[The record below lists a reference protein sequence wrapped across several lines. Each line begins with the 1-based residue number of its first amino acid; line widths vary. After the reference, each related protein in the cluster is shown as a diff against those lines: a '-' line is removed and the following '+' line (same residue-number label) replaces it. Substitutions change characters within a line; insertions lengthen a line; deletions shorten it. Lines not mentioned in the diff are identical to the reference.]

1 MTIVIYDYKEDR
13 NDVVL
18 KEVQSIKDI
27 DKDYLAV
34 FFECGEYTSIAKD
47 EYNHIKIM

>member
-1 MTIVIYDYKEDR
+1 MNVVIYDYKEDK

-27 DKDYLAV
+27 DKDYLVV
-34 FFECGEYTSIAKD
+34 FFECGEYKSIAKND
-47 EYNHIKIM
+47 YNYIKII